1 MINLLRLSLIAVITA
16 LLGTLGILSCLVV
29 PSGDAVIAIARLW
42 ARILLALCRVRVVVQ
57 GAEKIRPPGPYVFL
71 SNHQSQF
78 DILASVM
85 AIPVQFRILAKRE
98 LFRIPIFGWVLRLSG
113 FVGIERKDR
122 EKAIRSLDEAARR
135 IRLGRSLL
143 IYAEGTRSPDG
154 SLLPFKKGGFILAIQ
169 AGVPVIPLTILGSR
183 SVLPKGSLR
192 IRPGP
197 ITVMVGDP
205 IDPRRYRVEE
215 KEALMLEVRETMLKA
230 LGTQLPS

>member
-1 MINLLRLSLIAVITA
+1 MINLFRLSLITIVTA
-16 LLGTLGILSCLVV
+16 ILGTLGILSCLVV
-29 PSGDAVIAIARLW
+29 PSGDGVIVLARLW
-42 ARILLALCRVRVVVQ
+42 ARLLLGLCRVRVVIQ

-78 DILASVM
+78 DIPAAVM
-85 AIPVQFRILAKRE
+85 AIPVQFRILAKKE
-98 LFRIPIFGWVLRLSG
+98 LFHIPIFGWALRLSG
-113 FVGIERKDR
+113 FVGIERNNR

-135 IRLGRSLL
+135 IRRGQSLL

-192 IRPGP
+192 IRPGT
-197 ITVMVGDP
+197 IGVVVGDP
-205 IDPRRYRVEE
+205 IDPRQYPVEE
-215 KEALMLEVRETMLKA
+215 KDALMKKVRAVMSEALETEPA
-230 LGTQLPS
+230 G